1 MDMGMSQEDVDDI
14 VYSSIF
20 LAFFV
25 GIEFH
30 AALNDEYMRLARRR
44 IYPKFFSFQDGRE
57 KIAVHSTHYVNVF
70 RTMLNY

>member
-30 AALNDEYMRLARRR
+30 AALKMMNTRGLTRRR
-44 IYPKFFSFQDGRE
+44 IYPKFFLSRMEGE
-57 KIAVHSTHYVNVF
+57 K
-70 RTMLNY
+70 

>member
-30 AALNDEYMRLARRR
+30 AAL
-44 IYPKFFSFQDGRE
+44 K
-57 KIAVHSTHYVNVF
+57 
-70 RTMLNY
+70 